1 MNRLFLVRPS
11 TEYEQQVMAY
21 KDEMLQ
27 NGDSFDGCAGLD
39 EVGSY
44 TDCENRLKKKG
55 WVPSEVFLA
64 VRAEDNKVVGI
75 IDYRYPL
82 TAFLLQYGGNI
93 GYSILPSERQKGYAT
108 EMLALLLPICK
119 EYGEEKVLLTCN
131 KANQASKRAIIK
143 NGGVLE
149 NEVCGEHGVIER
161 YWIKL

>member
-44 TDCENRLKKKG
+44 TDWMDFENRLKKKG

-64 VRAEDNKVVGI
+64 VRAEDNKVVGV
-75 IDYRYPL
+75 IDYRRPL
-82 TAFLLQYGGNI
+82 TPFLLQYGGNI
-93 GYSILPSERQKGYAT
+93 GYSILLQRLMAQAT
-108 EMLALLLPICK
+108 D
-119 EYGEEKVLLTCN
+119 T
-131 KANQASKRAIIK
+131 
-143 NGGVLE
+143 
-149 NEVCGEHGVIER
+149 
-161 YWIKL
+161 